1 MDILGTDLSSIT
13 EALCP
18 DLALGMLRALLSTA
32 LVKNGDKTTK

>member
-1 MDILGTDLSSIT
+1 MDILGIDLSSIT

-18 DLALGMLRALLSTA
+18 DLALGMLSAALCIT